1 MEGTAEVWALIEHKG
16 ENSKPNMVSI
26 LYPASSYLSIEIV
39 PCSFSYSWHRNVI
52 LLQNLGLNMVTVL
65 DQLRVQQVVVL
76 GEGAGANI
84 GTRSAGG
91 GTRGG

>member
-1 MEGTAEVWALIEHKG
+1 MKT
-16 ENSKPNMVSI
+16 M
-26 LYPASSYLSIEIV
+26 
-39 PCSFSYSWHRNVI
+39 

-84 GTRSAGG
+84 GTR
-91 GTRGG
+91 